1 MTYFEAVHR
10 AQRCLEEHQVP
21 DAATDALLLLQFVS
35 GMSRGEYYLRMHD
48 EMEEADRYMELVLR
62 RARRIPL
69 QQLTGEQYFM
79 GLPFLVTE
87 DVLIPRMDTETLVQE
102 ALAHLSPGQR
112 VLDLC
117 TGSGCIL
124 ISLLKLG
131 DGLSG
136 TGTDASQAAL
146 ETARENA
153 RRLGVLE
160 TAEFVCGDLF
170 SGAEGTWDMIVSN
183 PPYIASGQI
192 PELMEEVRAHE
203 PRMAL
208 DGGADGLAFYRRIV
222 PRAQFHLRE
231 GGWLLVEIGADQAED
246 VTSMFVDSKY
256 EEVRTVRDLGGN
268 DRVVMGR
275 KRIV

>member
-1 MTYFEAVHR
+1 MTYFEAVHK

-21 DAATDALLLLQFVS
+21 DADTDALLLLQFVS
-35 GMSRGEYYLRMHD
+35 GMSRAEYYRRMQD
-48 EMEEADRYMELVLR
+48 EMAEADRYLELAAL

-69 QQLTGEQYFM
+69 QQLTGEQCFM

-87 DVLIPRMDTETLVQE
+87 NVLIPRMDTETLVQE
-102 ALAHLSPGQR
+102 ALMRLEPGQR

-124 ISLLKLG
+124 ISLLKLM

-136 TGTDASQAAL
+136 TGTDSSEAAL

-153 RRLGVLE
+153 RRLGVSKD
-160 TAEFVCGDLF
+160 AEFVCCDLF
-170 SGAEGTWDMIVSN
+170 SGAEGNYDMIVSN
-183 PPYIASGQI
+183 PPYIASGEI
-192 PELMEEVRAHE
+192 PGLMEEVRAHE

-208 DGGADGLAFYRRIV
+208 DGGADGLDFYRRIV
-222 PRAQFHLRE
+222 PGAAERLRG
-231 GGWLLVEIGADQAED
+231 GGWLLVEIGAEQARD
-246 VTSMFVDSKY
+246 VTLMFVDSCY
-256 EEVRTVRDLGGN
+256 EEVRTVRDLAGN
-268 DRVVMGR
+268 DRVVLGR